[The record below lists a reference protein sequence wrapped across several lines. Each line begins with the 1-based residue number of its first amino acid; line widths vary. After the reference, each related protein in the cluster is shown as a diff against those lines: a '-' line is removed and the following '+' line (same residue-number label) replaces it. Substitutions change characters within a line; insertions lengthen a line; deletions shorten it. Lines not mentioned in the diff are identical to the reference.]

1 MSVSKLTNAEARR
14 LLDMT
19 KRSLIAE
26 LNFPTRGDEKEFDV
40 VGDTKK
46 DIFAI
51 KIYRGKIQPFKYNI
65 GARIKKNG
73 TMLLELHINP
83 SNVHRNPDG
92 EKICGSHWHIY
103 TEEYGRTYAFPAEDV
118 QEDAFVDNTI
128 AFLTKFNVQIAITS
142 WTPRGKNLGHGW
154 SRRIYP

>member
-1 MSVSKLTNAEARR
+1 MSSNKLTDAEARQ
-14 LLDMT
+14 LLEMT
-19 KRSLIAE
+19 KKSLVQEI
-26 LNFPTRGDEKEFDV
+26 NFPTCGNEKEFDV

-73 TMLLELHINP
+73 TILLELHISPSSVHYNP
-83 SNVHRNPDG
+83 NG

-103 TEEYGRTYAFPAEDV
+103 TEEYGRHYAFPAEDV

-128 AFLTKFNVQIAITS
+128 AFLTKFNVVEQPSI
-142 WTPRGKNLGHGW
+142 NYQLELL
-154 SRRIYP
+154 

>member
-14 LLDMT
+14 LLNMT

-26 LNFPTRGDEKEFDV
+26 LNFPTRGLEKEFDV

-103 TEEYGRTYAFPAEDV
+103 TEEYGRNYAFPAEDV
-118 QEDAFVDNTI
+118 QEDAFVDNII
-128 AFLTKFNVQIAITS
+128 AFLMKFNVVEQPNITVNS
-142 WTPRGKNLGHGW
+142 NYCNE
-154 SRRIYP
+154 RRS